1 MADSDTGSILPAN
14 TEQFVA
20 EPPPAGHAAA
30 LQRPASI
37 NASYGHA
44 WQQLKRYFLPLF
56 LIGLIVFIISAV
68 AGGLIG
74 GLGALF
80 GGSGGQDQ
88 ATGVAIIG
96 GIADL
101 LFQFLVTVPLAY
113 GSYYAYL
120 KAARD
125 DGPEVSD
132 LFVAYRRAFLS
143 SVLTSVLLGICIGIG
158 FLLLVIPGI
167 ILSVRLAFAPLLVV
181 DEGLGPTAALA
192 ESWRRTSGH
201 FWTIFGV
208 WLLAI
213 PITFIGLLLFVIG
226 LIPAVM
232 WIYLAFA
239 SLYAAVSARAK
250 ANASPW
256 S

>member
-1 MADSDTGSILPAN
+1 
-14 TEQFVA
+14 VA
-20 EPPPAGHAAA
+20 EPPPAADAAA

-56 LIGLIVFIISAV
+56 LIGLIALIISV
-68 AGGLIG
+68 VVGGLIG
-74 GLGALF
+74 GLGALL
-80 GGSGGQDQ
+80 GGSGDQDQ
-88 ATGVAIIG
+88 AIGVAIIS
-96 GIADL
+96 GIANL
-101 LFQFLVTVPLAY
+101 LFQLLVTVPLTY

-132 LFVAYRRAFLS
+132 LFVPYRRAFLS
-143 SVLTSVLLGICIGIG
+143 TVLTSVLLGICIGIG

-167 ILSVRLAFAPLLVV
+167 IAAVRLSFAPLLVV

-208 WLLAI
+208 WLVAI
-213 PITFIGLLLFVIG
+213 PITFIGFLLFVIG
-226 LIPAVM
+226 VIPATM
-232 WIYLAFA
+232 WVYLAFA
-239 SLYAAVSARAK
+239 SLYAAVTARAK
-250 ANASPW
+250 ANVPVLQ
-256 S
+256 